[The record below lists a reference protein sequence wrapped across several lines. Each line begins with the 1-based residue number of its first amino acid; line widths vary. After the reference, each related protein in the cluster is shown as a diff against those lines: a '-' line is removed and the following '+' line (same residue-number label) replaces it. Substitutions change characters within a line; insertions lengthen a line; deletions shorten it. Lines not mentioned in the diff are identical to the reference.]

1 VIEISK
7 EAVELSRKIIEL
19 RERDRKKIAYLG
31 KSAKP
36 ALLLLERLYNQPFI
50 TAKNVIEITKLAPP
64 NANNLIKKF
73 LKLGVLKEW
82 GNRKRN
88 RVFFYEEYLNLFH
101 QKE

>member
-1 VIEISK
+1 MIEISK

-31 KSAKP
+31 KSTKP

-50 TAKNVIEITKLAPP
+50 T
-64 NANNLIKKF
+64 ANNLIKKF